1 MADVGR
7 FVPGI
12 RESDAPRA
20 KEVALAALAADQFG
34 VVTSVQLAD
43 LGYSPS
49 AISRMVASG
58 RLVRLYRGVYAV
70 GHSRLRAR
78 GRWLSAVL
86 ACGPDAALSHREGAV
101 LTDLRYSERTRI
113 DVTVPTRQGRSMP
126 GIQIH
131 RVNHSALMKS
141 LRLMGFE

>member
-12 RESDAPRA
+12 RELDAPRA
-20 KEVALAALAADQFG
+20 KDVALAALAADQFG

-113 DVTVPTRQGRSMP
+113 DVTVPTRHGRSMP